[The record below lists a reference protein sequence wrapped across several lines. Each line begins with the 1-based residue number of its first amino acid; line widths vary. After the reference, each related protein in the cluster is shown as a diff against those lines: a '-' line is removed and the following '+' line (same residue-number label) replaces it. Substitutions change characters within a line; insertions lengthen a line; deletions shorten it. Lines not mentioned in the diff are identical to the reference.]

1 MVQIAM
7 NEISDRDLLTLILA
21 ADDEALAEGDEPKQ
35 RTLSVLPKV
44 MQKLGYTSFIMA
56 GAAALPIVKRIVDL
70 HGKLYRSVDVGVGGV
85 HGGVFMFRDIFVRVS
100 IPIIYGSVSI
110 DPIALG
116 EFSPNQVRWLHSRPK
131 EFHAYLDQ
139 FTDIMDFAGAIAP
152 FAGYASLSKAPLEVL
167 WLSAFQLQAAAAA
180 LTAAFDFRG
189 AVQSALI
196 GAELALKSG
205 LTFVGANDK
214 QKRDHGHNLGSAAK
228 TFSRT
233 QTGFDLDRVLSA
245 ITKLPAYVANRYSP
259 AQPSRIE
266 TGHIVMGA
274 QYIAAEV
281 VRQMTGYSF
290 RSAMIGAPQR
300 SYPSL

>member
-1 MVQIAM
+1 MDL
-7 NEISDRDLLTLILA
+7 NKISDRDLLTLILA
-21 ADDEALAEGDEPKQ
+21 ADDEALTEGDDPKQ
-35 RTLSVLPKV
+35 RSLSVIPKV
-44 MQKLGYTSFIMA
+44 MEKLGYTSFIMA
-56 GAAALPIVKRIVDL
+56 GSAAPPLVKRIVDL
-70 HGKLYRSVDVGVGGV
+70 HGKLYRPEDVGVGGV

-100 IPIIYGSVSI
+100 IPIIYGRVSI
-110 DPIALG
+110 DPIALA
-116 EFSPNQVRWLHSRPK
+116 EFSPHQVRWLHSRPK
-131 EFHAYLDQ
+131 ELHAYLDQ

-152 FAGYASLSKAPLEVL
+152 FAGYSSLSAAPLKVL

-205 LTFVGANDK
+205 LTFVGASEK
-214 QKRDHGHNLGSAAK
+214 QKRDHGHNLASAAK
-228 TFSRT
+228 AFSKT
-233 QTGFDLDRVLSA
+233 QSGFDLDRVLTTLA
-245 ITKLPAYVANRYSP
+245 KFPAYVANRYSP
-259 AQPSRIE
+259 TQPSRIE

-274 QYIAAEV
+274 QYVAAEV

-290 RSAMIGAPQR
+290 RSAMSGAPQR